1 MSLPVEPTVSK
12 KKVVVKKKIIKPPVI
27 EEQPPTPAQ
36 SVDIEIKLQDG
47 IEYLSTI
54 PNKSIDLIL
63 TDPPYIISRDSGMNS
78 HYNTVKEN

>member
-36 SVDIEIKLQDG
+36 SVDIEIKLQDVLN
-47 IEYLSTI
+47 IYQPYQINQST
-54 PNKSIDLIL
+54 
-63 TDPPYIISRDSGMNS
+63 
-78 HYNTVKEN
+78 